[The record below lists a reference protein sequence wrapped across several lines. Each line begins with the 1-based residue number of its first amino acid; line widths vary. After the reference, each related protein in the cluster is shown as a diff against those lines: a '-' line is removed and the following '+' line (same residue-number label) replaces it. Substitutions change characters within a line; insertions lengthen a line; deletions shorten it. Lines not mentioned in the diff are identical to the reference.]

1 MATCQLWRDMH
12 FISISVAVELDHD
25 CSIWIKSLSTFLFG
39 DHRPKA
45 TSDRC
50 HGGGEGRSLALKIRL
65 DVEGLQV
72 HPKALRIIF
81 CALQWSLRFCSDGF
95 PSTAKGWG
103 SECDGLGINKSG
115 EKERKEETKESM

>member
-1 MATCQLWRDMH
+1 MIAQYGSSHFQL
-12 FISISVAVELDHD
+12 F
-25 CSIWIKSLSTFLFG
+25 SLETT
-39 DHRPKA
+39 DPKA

-81 CALQWSLRFCSDGF
+81 CAVQWSLRFCTDGF
-95 PSTAKGWG
+95 LSTAKGWG
-103 SECDGLGINKSG
+103 SEYGGLGINKSG
-115 EKERKEETKESM
+115 GEREKGRNKGMDVTTPMS